1 MRRHRPRSRRINRT
15 RAFVDI
21 GLVFARRLSKCS
33 DNCRRR
39 MRANSFRRAVL
50 IRRLRIPVSTRVSS
64 SCLTSSSSTIF
75 TLDAISTPRFFTLG
89 REYHG
94 LQPSLLCNKMGC
106 DGLCTKNTSWALI
119 ERPYSCAPQAVGAVY
134 DRPGFF
140 VQSRLTASWHSN
152 DESCSAGTTGKPR
165 RPQICAGL
173 SRPGSETRPCRDSR
187 EGSLLQLPRRV
198 HCTWHA

>member
-1 MRRHRPRSRRINRT
+1 MMPDKFTILLRETLVSAHGVLAIVSVYF
-15 RAFVDI
+15 RA
-21 GLVFARRLSKCS
+21 
-33 DNCRRR
+33 
-39 MRANSFRRAVL
+39 
-50 IRRLRIPVSTRVSS
+50 
-64 SCLTSSSSTIF
+64 
-75 TLDAISTPRFFTLG
+75 G
-89 REYHG
+89 R
-94 LQPSLLCNKMGC
+94 
-106 DGLCTKNTSWALI
+106 LCTKNTSWALI

-173 SRPGSETRPCRDSR
+173 SRPGNETRPCRDSR

-198 HCTWHA
+198 HCTWHARDQGSVAHDHRTRYG